1 MSSTNTKFAT
11 KAIHAGEGPDPTT
24 RASAPN
30 IVMSSTYVMDE
41 PSGFSINAFEGER
54 PYVYTR
60 WDNPTN
66 RMLETKLA
74 ALESAEECLSF
85 ASGMAASA
93 ALLQGL
99 LSSGDHIVV
108 SDVHYAGTAE
118 LIRGAVR
125 SGGIEST
132 LVDTTDLDMVKD
144 ALTDQTRLIWLESP
158 ANPILKIT
166 DIPAVAEMARER
178 DILVAV
184 DSTFATPCVTRP
196 LELGADF
203 VVHSL
208 TKYIGGHGDAI
219 GGALLGAKD
228 MLAKIRDD
236 VRVHIGGVLS
246 PFNAWLI
253 ARGIAT
259 LPLRMK
265 QHSASAQQVA
275 EYLEAHAKVTRV
287 LYPGL
292 PSHPQYELA
301 RRQMAMS
308 SGILS
313 FAVRD
318 GASLADRM
326 SKELN
331 IIHYAVSVGHHR
343 SLVYFLNTEEMLSTA
358 FLLSEELASR
368 YRQYAGE
375 GIFRLSIGLEDS
387 SDLIDDLEGV
397 IGK

>member
-1 MSSTNTKFAT
+1 MSSTNTKLAT
-11 KAIHAGEGPDPTT
+11 KAIHAGESPDPTT

-74 ALESAEECLSF
+74 ALEGAEECLSF

-108 SDVHYAGTAE
+108 SDIHYAGTAE
-118 LIRGAVR
+118 LIRGAA
-125 SGGIEST
+125 SSSGIEST
-132 LVDTTDLDMVKD
+132 LVDTTDLDMVRD
-144 ALTDQTRLIWLESP
+144 SLTARTRLIWLESP

-166 DIPAVAEMARER
+166 DIQAVAEMAHER
-178 DILVAV
+178 DIPVAV
-184 DSTFATPCVTRP
+184 DSTFATPCATKP

-203 VVHSL
+203 VIHSL

-219 GGALLGAKD
+219 GGALLGAREI
-228 MLAKIRDD
+228 LAKIRDD

-253 ARGIAT
+253 ARGAAT

-265 QHSASAQQVA
+265 QHSASAQKVA
-275 EYLEAHAKVTRV
+275 EYLETHAKVTRV

-301 RRQMAMS
+301 RRQMAVN

-313 FAVRD
+313 FGMKD
-318 GASLADRM
+318 GASYAARM
-326 SKELN
+326 SNELN

-343 SLVYFLNTEEMLSTA
+343 SLVYFLDTEEMLSTA

-375 GIFRLSIGLEDS
+375 GVFRLSVGLEDS